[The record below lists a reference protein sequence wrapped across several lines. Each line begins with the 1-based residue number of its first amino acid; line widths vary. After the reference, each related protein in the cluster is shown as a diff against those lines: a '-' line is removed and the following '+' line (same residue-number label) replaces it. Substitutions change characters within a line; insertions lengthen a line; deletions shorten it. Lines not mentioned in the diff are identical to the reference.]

1 VSRIHSFSPHGVLL
15 LSRLAFRL
23 LLGNIFPNYETLQ
36 LEYSTGEWEISK
48 SPKVVLTVRSSAWRY
63 LASEMGPADD
73 YLVFS
78 WSDKGWIAGVLP
90 RSFPSGQVRAM
101 KARLDQYTIF
111 IPQPDKLDELNGCKL
126 EYEGRLLS
134 VV

>member
-1 VSRIHSFSPHGVLL
+1 M
-15 LSRLAFRL
+15 SRLALRL
-23 LLGNIFPNYETLQ
+23 HSGDILPNYETVL

-63 LASEMGPADD
+63 LTSEMDASDD

-78 WSDKGWIAGVLP
+78 WTDTGWIAGVLP
-90 RSFPSGQVRAM
+90 RSFPSAQVRAM
-101 KARLDQYTIF
+101 KARLDQYTIY
-111 IPQPDKLDELNGCKL
+111 ISQPGQLHKLNGRKL
-126 EYEGRLLS
+126 EYEGCALS